1 MSNKI
6 FKGMSLL
13 LLLILVVSCGGGKE
27 EEEFKF
33 YALKEAASQQ
43 LELTVEASGTVE
55 AISSIEIKFLIL
67 LKKYV
72 RNSQNVDSWLAWQ
85 LAQHCFCITLRF

>member
-6 FKGMSLL
+6 FTVMSSLL
-13 LLLILVVSCGGGKE
+13 PLILVISCGGGKE

-43 LELTVEASGTVE
+43 LELTV
-55 AISSIEIKFLIL
+55 
-67 LKKYV
+67 
-72 RNSQNVDSWLAWQ
+72 
-85 LAQHCFCITLRF
+85 

>member
-1 MSNKI
+1 MKHSITKTFSI
-6 FKGMSLL
+6 
-13 LLLILVVSCGGGKE
+13 ILSMALVIGCGGKE

-55 AISSIEIKFLIL
+55 AISSIEIKSKAGRSGIL
-67 LKKYV
+67 CRLHTG
-72 RNSQNVDSWLAWQ
+72 WLVSETALCPHTATQ
-85 LAQHCFCITLRF
+85 

>member
-55 AISSIEIKFLIL
+55 AISSIEIKSKAVSYTHLTLPTIL
-67 LKKYV
+67 LV
-72 RNSQNVDSWLAWQ
+72 
-85 LAQHCFCITLRF
+85 